1 MKLLMIFPHPDDEVY
16 GASGTILNFTQNGE
30 TVGLV
35 TLTHGEKGRTLGL
48 ADGPEELAR
57 VRHQELKD
65 CVAALGI
72 QVHEHHHFP
81 DGGLKQHDFEELVQ
95 VAMEA
100 IQKHQP
106 EILLTFQPNGSNG
119 HPDHVTTSKVVIEAF
134 ERLNKPCKLWF
145 YSGDVPYNEELGKI
159 HLYPN
164 VRFNVIQHIT
174 AKLRAISMHRTQA
187 LSTVDFFRRAAE
199 RIAEETFHQYHPE
212 LDDQTVIPT

>member
-16 GASGTILNFTQNGE
+16 GAAGTILNLTTRGE

-35 TLTHGEKGRTLGL
+35 TLTQGEKGRTLGL
-48 ADGPEELAR
+48 ADGPEELAK
-57 VRHQELKD
+57 VRSQELKN
-65 CVAALGI
+65 CLEVLGI

-95 VAMEA
+95 VCMDA
-100 IQKHQP
+100 ISRHQP

-134 ERLNKPCKLWF
+134 ERLGKPCTLWF
-145 YSGDVPYNEELGKI
+145 YAGDEPYNEELAKI

-164 VRFNVIQHIT
+164 VRFNVIHHI
-174 AKLRAISMHRTQA
+174 AQKLRAISMHRTQA

-199 RIAEETFHQYHPE
+199 RIPEETFHQYHPE
-212 LDDQTVIPT
+212 PDDQTVIPT